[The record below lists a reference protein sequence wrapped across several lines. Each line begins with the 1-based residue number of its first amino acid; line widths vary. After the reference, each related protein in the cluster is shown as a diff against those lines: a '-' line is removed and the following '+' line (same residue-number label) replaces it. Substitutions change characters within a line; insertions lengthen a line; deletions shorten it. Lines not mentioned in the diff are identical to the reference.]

1 MGYFLA
7 YFISLGKLRVNS
19 ICVYVFEKVG
29 CVGCLIFGMSVEYC
43 NLGDTPVDK
52 QNAAC
57 AEWKYALHTM
67 MIAQAET
74 SVLFER
80 LAESTHNAN
89 ARRTLA
95 DMAAESRALVQ
106 ELLCLI
112 NEITYAP

>member
-19 ICVYVFEKVG
+19 IGVYVFEKVG
-29 CVGCLIFGMSVEYC
+29 RVCRLTLGMSIEYC
-43 NLGDTPVDK
+43 NLDTVPVDK

-74 SVLFER
+74 CVLFER

-95 DMAAESRALVQ
+95 DMAAESRALVH
-106 ELLCLI
+106 ELLSLLEEC
-112 NEITYAP
+112 P

>member
-29 CVGCLIFGMSVEYC
+29 RGCRLTLGMSIECC
-43 NLGDTPVDK
+43 NWGAPPADK

-80 LAESTHNAN
+80 LAEATHNAN

-112 NEITYAP
+112 NEIT